1 MLILNPISMLRQP
14 PAQERTDSDPV
25 EAAARVE
32 LISAILQEE
41 RAGHSGQ
48 HQRALA
54 EGPPVLGASQSYP
67 GNTALHNSV
76 GDSLARHSAI
86 PRGFA
91 FAAQLRRR

>member
-1 MLILNPISMLRQP
+1 MLILNPISMLRQS

-32 LISAILQEE
+32 LISAVLQDE
-41 RAGHSGQ
+41 RAGDSGQ
-48 HQRALA
+48 HQRAFTERPA
-54 EGPPVLGASQSYP
+54 VLGASQSHP
-67 GNTALHNSV
+67 GNTAPHNGV
-76 GDSLARHSAI
+76 GDSLARHSAL